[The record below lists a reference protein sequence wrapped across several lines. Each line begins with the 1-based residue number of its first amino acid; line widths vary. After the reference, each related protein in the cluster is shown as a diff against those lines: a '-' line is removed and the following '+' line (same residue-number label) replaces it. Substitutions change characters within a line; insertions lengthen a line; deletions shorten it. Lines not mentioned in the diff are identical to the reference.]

1 MLYPDLRRLSLVCPT
16 GMPLPRGT
24 HNHEAGG
31 SNDPPPPPLPPQAAG
46 PAQEAA
52 LGQADIVTAIL
63 RNLGGGSY
71 EDACRVAAR
80 WCGLNS
86 EHQAACD
93 AHQPWTDLTQ
103 AVFPHSRAPNPRNH
117 EPAHPR
123 DWFFYL
129 CNRHA
134 RVAVLRDLVSRIEVT
149 RRYLGSRHARETASD
164 RLRRLQRQR
173 AAQRSRKSIELFQV
187 GVGSGRV
194 MRAEIDQE
202 QNRLAVATQR
212 MEQYEREGAVTWAT
226 FDDPERWV
234 GELATLQ
241 AYMRGLYAEPY

>member
-1 MLYPDLRRLSLVCPT
+1 MRYPDLGRLSLAHACPT

-31 SNDPPPPPLPPQAAG
+31 SNDPPPPPPPVAG
-46 PAQEAA
+46 TAQQEA
-52 LGQADIVTAIL
+52 LGQADVVAAIL
-63 RNLGGGSY
+63 RNLGGGNY
-71 EDACRVAAR
+71 ADACRVAAR
-80 WCGLNS
+80 WCNLNS
-86 EHQAACD
+86 EHQAACK

-123 DWFFYL
+123 DWFFYI

-134 RVAVLRDLVSRIEVT
+134 RVAVLQDLISRIEVT
-149 RRYLGSRHARETASD
+149 KKYLSALHIRNTYSDSIRRGE
-164 RLRRLQRQR
+164 RLR
-173 AAQRSRKSIELFQV
+173 AAQRSRQSNELFMP
-187 GVGSGRV
+187 GHSGHVRRSQIEDLKKHLMV
-194 MRAEIDQE
+194 HAAYVQ
-202 QNRLAVATQR
+202 
-212 MEQYEREGAVTWAT
+212 QYKAGGAVTWAT
-226 FDDPERWV
+226 YDDFAAWV